1 MSAKRKCVARSV
13 PAAPPGADHMLLLD
27 TTESYEPTVYLVD
40 LVKAPPPARLMRILR
55 KMRGDAACYVKPTA
69 IVELQDLLD
78 YEDGEDKDEEGEE
91 DEEEED
97 DDGEDIRA
105 WFGDTMIEANVYSN
119 AFQPGRPLPAYIL
132 SLAEGWW

>member
-1 MSAKRKCVARSV
+1 
-13 PAAPPGADHMLLLD
+13 MLLLD

-55 KMRGDAACYVKPTA
+55 KLRGDAACYVKPTA

-78 YEDGEDKDEEGEE
+78 YEEDKDEEGEDGE
-91 DEEEED
+91 DEEDDDGEDEED

-105 WFGDTMIEANVYSN
+105 WFGDATIEANVYSN
-119 AFQPGRPLPAYIL
+119 AFQPGRPLPA
-132 SLAEGWW
+132 